1 MNYRLPWQRRLAR
14 SESLGLDV
22 IIYTFLRDL
31 FHLIKSNLLTD
42 YNYENNSRKKTCDH
56 GACWHLL
63 ISSFEYIYIYIYMK
77 LHEGSFSIM
86 HARICFFLFFHC
98 HLLTLLKNLNG
109 PVQFSVAIAA
119 LATGKEPIKLAT
131 WAWSPWNQLY
141 ALQSPPPLINI

>member
-1 MNYRLPWQRRLAR
+1 MATKAGSIGVPWLGCYYLYIPSRFIPSDQVKSFDRLQLRKQLAKEDLR
-14 SESLGLDV
+14 SWCML
-22 IIYTFLRDL
+22 TPPDL
-31 FHLIKSNLLTD
+31 FL
-42 YNYENNSRKKTCDH
+42 
-56 GACWHLL
+56 WV
-63 ISSFEYIYIYIYMK
+63 YIYIYMK
-77 LHEGSFSIM
+77 FHEGSFSIM

-119 LATGKEPIKLAT
+119 LATRKEPIKLAT